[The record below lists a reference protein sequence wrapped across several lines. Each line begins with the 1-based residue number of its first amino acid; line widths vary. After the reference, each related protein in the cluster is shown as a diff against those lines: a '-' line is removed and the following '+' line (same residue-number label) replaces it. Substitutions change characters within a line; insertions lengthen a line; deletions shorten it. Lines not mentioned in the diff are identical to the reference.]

1 VKEFYVGYLPQAPP
15 ATRRLARLIVGL
27 LLLAAVGSAI
37 TITALQNPFAASVFE
52 FGKTR
57 TFAGTM
63 EASPYP
69 TLVVTRPGNATPRT
83 SRYLLVA
90 KGKHGADQEVSA
102 YYQKAIRLTGT
113 LIFRGAQ
120 TLIEVEPGSLSEDKT
135 AAPQPDVE
143 VKDHGMFELVGEIVD
158 SKCYSG
164 VMNPG
169 EGKVHRDCAVRC
181 LSGGIPPVFAV
192 ADFEGAPATFVLTDH
207 NQKLLPRISL
217 RFAAKRVR
225 IRGHVVRIGD
235 SLRLETDT
243 AGISELP

>member
-1 VKEFYVGYLPQAPP
+1 VREFYVGYLREAPP
-15 ATRRLARLIVGL
+15 ATRRLVRQIVGL

-37 TITALQNPFAASVFE
+37 TFTALQNPFAASEFE
-52 FGKTR
+52 FGNTR
-57 TFAGTM
+57 TFAGTI

-69 TLVVTRPGNATPRT
+69 TLVVNRPGNAAPRA

-90 KGKHGADQEVSA
+90 KGKHGADLEVSS
-102 YYQKAIRLTGT
+102 YDQKAARLTGT
-113 LIFRGAQ
+113 LVFRGGQ
-120 TLIEVEPGSLSEDKT
+120 TLIEVDPGSLSEDKSQ
-135 AAPQPDVE
+135 APQPEDRAQ
-143 VKDHGMFELVGEIVD
+143 DLGMFALVGEIVD

-207 NQKLLPRISL
+207 DQKLLSDTSL
-217 RFAAKRVR
+217 RFAAKPVR
-225 IRGHVVRIGD
+225 IRGHAVRIGD
-235 SLRLETDT
+235 SLHLETDPSS
-243 AGISELP
+243 ISELP

>member
-15 ATRRLARLIVGL
+15 TIRRFARLIIGL
-27 LLLAAVGSAI
+27 LLFAAVGSAI

-57 TFAGTM
+57 TFAGTI

-69 TLVVTRPGNATPRT
+69 TLLVTRPGNASPPA
-83 SRYLLVA
+83 SRYLLVG
-90 KGKHGADQEVSA
+90 KGKHGADPDVSA
-102 YYQKAIRLTGT
+102 YDRRAVRLTGT
-113 LIFRGAQ
+113 LIFRGRQ

-135 AAPQPDVE
+135 APSQPDAE
-143 VKDHGMFELVGEIVD
+143 VKDLGMFELVGEIVD

-164 VMNPG
+164 VMKPG

-192 ADFEGAPATFVLTDH
+192 ANFEGAPATLMLTDH
-207 NQKLLPRISL
+207 DRKLLPRTSL
-217 RFAAKRVR
+217 RLAAKPVR
-225 IRGHVVRIGD
+225 IRGHVVQIGD
-235 SLRLETDT
+235 SLRLETDS
-243 AGISELP
+243 ASISELP